1 MAWSSRRDPENL
13 LGNAEHISNH
23 LIFQRRAGYCQGS
36 CHSEK
41 GSAGNLHAAF
51 DEAGTGSVTMGAGL
65 RPTAK
70 AFDTPPAT
78 PVGAPVLYP
87 VGEGVVVQFSR
98 ANRCFL

>member
-1 MAWSSRRDPENL
+1 MAWSSRLDPENL

-23 LIFQRRAGYCQGS
+23 LIFQRRAGYWQGS

-65 RPTAK
+65 RPTVK

-87 VGEGVVVQFSR
+87 IVEGVVVQFPR
-98 ANRCFL
+98 ATRCFL